1 MGELADSCQNR
12 QKTSSPKNTKNTCSK
27 VRQEM
32 NLRVESINV
41 ALRIRHTGRWI
52 AGFHLSA
59 L

>member
-1 MGELADSCQNR
+1 
-12 QKTSSPKNTKNTCSK
+12 
-27 VRQEM
+27 M